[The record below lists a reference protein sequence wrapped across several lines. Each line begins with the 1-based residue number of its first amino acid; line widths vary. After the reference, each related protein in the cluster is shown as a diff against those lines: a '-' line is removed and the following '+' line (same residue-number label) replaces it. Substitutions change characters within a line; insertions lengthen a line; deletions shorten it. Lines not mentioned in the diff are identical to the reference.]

1 MKKGIFLAFSAA
13 ALCLVYWCIKDHV
26 VINKNSSKNP
36 YIRVV
41 SLAPSFSETM
51 KSLGQTHRLV
61 GVSTD
66 CDKKVFKNI
75 KKIGSFAQINI
86 EAILELKP
94 DLVLAVPHVLAKP
107 ILKKLAKH
115 NIEIFAHQPDTIEDI
130 ETITRL
136 LAKKF
141 NVNNLGDLVINDI
154 HNSIINAKKDIELLQ
169 DNKAKK
175 KFLMTISASPL
186 VVAGKNSFPSQVL
199 EKLGFINSVT
209 MENVAWPIWPL
220 EQILLN
226 PPDIIVFS
234 TGEQNFFQYQHLLN
248 KIHEKTGNIAIIAS
262 SKDIF
267 SSPSPKIIKDIKKF
281 TNLIKK
287 EYNRAI

>member
-1 MKKGIFLAFSAA
+1 MKKWIFLAFSIFS
-13 ALCLVYWCIKDHV
+13 LSIVYWCIKDDL
-26 VINKNSSKNP
+26 VINKSFNKNP
-36 YIRVV
+36 YLRVV

-66 CDKKVFKNI
+66 CDKKVFKAI
-75 KKIGSFAQINI
+75 KKIGSFAQINV

-94 DLVLAVPHVLAKP
+94 DLVLAVPHVLARP

-141 NVNNLGDLVINDI
+141 NVSNLGDLVLNDI
-154 HNSIINAKKDIELLQ
+154 NNSIINARQEIESLQ

-186 VVAGKNSFPSQVL
+186 VVAGRNSFPSEVL
-199 EKLGFINSVT
+199 ERLGFINSVT
-209 MENVAWPIWPL
+209 IEDVAWPIWPL

-226 PPDIIVFS
+226 PPDIIVF
-234 TGEQNFFQYQHLLN
+234 TAGAENFFQYQHILN
-248 KIHEKTGNIAIIAS
+248 KIHEKAGNIAIIAS
-262 SKDIF
+262 KNNIF
-267 SSPSPKIIKDIKKF
+267 SSPSPKLIKDIKKF
-281 TNLIKK
+281 TDLIKK